1 MAFKM
6 KGPSL
11 HTGTAGHKKLLNLK
25 FTSPL
30 QDTDPTEIKWGK
42 EKKVSETRKKN
53 IRGGEDITTKYETKG
68 TSKGKKVER
77 YAKTP
82 EEIAKW
88 KKSTPEQRAKYED
101 KTHTKGRE
109 ETRSTSK
116 KLEPIKIK
124 TKPVLLPTG
133 GDVDIQPA
141 KIKVPEKE
149 KTTSSSST
157 KRRKRKGPGKVK
169 KVRVKKKGTWVG
181 RTLKKAGK
189 SCVKGMCDAMEPLKK
204 THKRVSRK
212 RMIQSPTFGRRKRK
226 RVGW

>member
-109 ETRSTSK
+109 ETRRTSK

-141 KIKVPEKE
+141 KIKIPEE
-149 KTTSSSST
+149 KTPPPPT
-157 KRRKRKGPGKVK
+157 KKERKKRPGKVK
-169 KVRVKKKGTWVG
+169 KVRVKKKGTWLG